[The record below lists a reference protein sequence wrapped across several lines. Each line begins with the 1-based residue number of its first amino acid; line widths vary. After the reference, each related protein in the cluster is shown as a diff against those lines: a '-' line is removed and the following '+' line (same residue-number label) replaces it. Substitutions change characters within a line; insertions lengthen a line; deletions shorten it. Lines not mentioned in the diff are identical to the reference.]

1 MQELVSKLEK
11 LKASEVGRTIDERM
25 SEFEEVNRASD
36 RRWFSE
42 LSFCILT
49 ANCSAELVIEI
60 QDELGADGFIE
71 LEYESLRDELREM
84 GYRFYRIR
92 AEYIVEAREYA
103 DEIKKIVTDFS
114 NQGKARE
121 WLTENVKGMGYK
133 EGSHFLRNVGYK
145 GLAILDRHILRI
157 LNEHEVIDEIPE
169 TLTKSKYLSI
179 EDRAENLSKK
189 ADLPPGE
196 LDLYLW
202 YMATGE
208 VLK

>member
-11 LKASEVGRTIDERM
+11 LKVSEVGMTVDERM

-49 ANCSAELVIEI
+49 ANCSAELVMEI
-60 QDELGADGFIE
+60 QEELGSKGFIE
-71 LEYESLRDELREM
+71 LDYESLRDELHEM

-103 DEIKKIVTDFS
+103 DKIKKVVTNFS
-114 NQGKARE
+114 NQKKARE
-121 WLTENVKGMGYK
+121 WLTENVKGLGYK